1 MKALLLEA
9 GLVAVLGV
17 VLALA
22 ANELSPRGLMLSRN
36 YSPGGAVAAVRATS
50 NGLET
55 NGQSIAQQLE
65 RQLAA
70 EGLQLAGSNRT
81 VELFNSSI
89 KDQGLVIFVD
99 ARDDEHY
106 QAGHIP
112 GAFQLDHFH
121 PESYLAL
128 TLPACQAAQK
138 IVVYCKGG
146 NCEDSEQTAIFL
158 RDAGIPRDRLFVYA
172 GGFDEWTVNHLP
184 VEVGERN
191 SSALERSGTNTL
203 GGGAK

>member
-1 MKALLLEA
+1 VKALLLEA
-9 GLVAVLGV
+9 GLVTAIGA

-22 ANELSPRGLMLSRN
+22 ANELSPRGLTLNRN
-36 YSPGGAVAAVRATS
+36 YSPGGALTAVRTAS
-50 NGLET
+50 SGLET
-55 NGQSIAQQLE
+55 NGQSMAQQLE
-65 RQLAA
+65 RQLAT
-70 EGLQLAGSNRT
+70 EGLQLAGGNRA
-81 VELFNSSI
+81 VEMFHSSLQ
-89 KDQGLVIFVD
+89 DQGAVIFVD

-121 PESYLAL
+121 PERYLAL

-158 RDAGIPRDRLFVYA
+158 RDAGIPRDRLFVYT
-172 GGFDEWTVNHLP
+172 GGFDEWTANHLP
-184 VEVGERN
+184 VEMGERN
-191 SSALERSGTNTL
+191 TGAVEKSGTNIL
-203 GGGAK
+203 GGTGK

>member
-1 MKALLLEA
+1 MKVLLLET
-9 GLVAVLGV
+9 GLVAMFGV
-17 VLALA
+17 ALALA
-22 ANELSPRGLMLSRN
+22 ANELSPRGLTLSRN
-36 YSPGGAVAAVRATS
+36 YSPGGAVTAVRTAS
-50 NGLET
+50 SGLET

-65 RQLAA
+65 KQLAA
-70 EGLQLAGSNRT
+70 EGLQLASSNNA
-81 VELFNSSI
+81 VELFKNSM
-89 KDQGLVIFVD
+89 KDPGLVIFVD

-121 PESYLAL
+121 PERYLAL

-146 NCEDSEQTAIFL
+146 SCEDSEQTAIFL

-172 GGFDEWTVNHLP
+172 GGFDEWTASHLP
-184 VEVGERN
+184 VEPGERN
-191 SSALERSGTNTL
+191 GGAMEKSGTNTL
-203 GGGAK
+203 GGGAR